1 MNNEYI
7 FNNLLQIM
15 FNLCKLYD
23 DVYIVYV
30 YYMLF
35 FFILLDNYFDI
46 FLLFCYI
53 YLVLYS
59 GCYIFFD
66 SYI

>member
-1 MNNEYI
+1 
-7 FNNLLQIM
+7 M
-15 FNLCKLYD
+15 FNLCKFYD
-23 DVYIVYV
+23 DVCIFYV

-53 YLVLYS
+53 YLVWYS
-59 GCYIFFD
+59 GCYICFD